1 MSSICSSISPSEEQE
16 LLGSPTAHELE
27 HEISESQI
35 VHKKL
40 RDYSV
45 QTYIILPED
54 NMSQQS
60 EWTSEQ
66 LSILD
71 ENLSYYTT
79 CSDIVKRIKTGIP
92 SESEKLPT
100 FPSRPKR
107 KLSSLYGKQAKKQKL
122 MTSEELHQYLK
133 TKETDISKTVRKDA
147 FDFSPVE
154 ITTPDIAVTKLK
166 EGYRQIQ
173 RHAATSMFFNLQ
185 YGHLLDVTF
194 ELYAKEKESGLRLQS
209 WDDWLKQNIGISSS
223 YSRKL
228 RDISRLL
235 RPYMRKFSNVGLPF
249 IELYSMR
256 HQLKDMFSSSEHIRE
271 YWSAD
276 VPACCAE
283 TETQSSQ

>member
-45 QTYIILPED
+45 QTYSLILPED

-71 ENLSYYTT
+71 ENVSYYTT
-79 CSDIVKRIKTGIP
+79 CANIVKNIKTVGP

-122 MTSEELHQYLK
+122 MTSEELHQYLI
-133 TKETDISKTVRKDA
+133 TKVTDISKKVRKDA
-147 FDFSPVE
+147 FDFLPVA
-154 ITTPDIAVTKLK
+154 ITTPEIAVTKLK

-256 HQLKDMFSSSEHIRE
+256 HQLKDMFSSSEHIRQ
-271 YWSAD
+271 YWSAV
-276 VPACCAE
+276 VPACQN
-283 TETQSSQ
+283 ETQSSQ